1 MKLKLQLRNC
11 SCGQYEYGAIT
22 IHHFLCSETL
32 SILWVNNSL
41 LECRTLDKNSYWNYP
56 AILHGK
62 MFLRKRNF
70 IAFGCICSP
79 PSVQPAFTVV
89 HHKSASHCF
98 CGWWHND
105 RILNSCAAA
114 KTFPAIMF
122 HQSGF

>member
-70 IAFGCICSP
+70 IAFGCICSGM
-79 PSVQPAFTVV
+79 QKGTRYDED
-89 HHKSASHCF
+89 K
-98 CGWWHND
+98 
-105 RILNSCAAA
+105 L
-114 KTFPAIMF
+114 PAIMF